1 MTPAISP
8 LTHTEAEKVGE
19 RLAQRWHGLVG
30 SGPPPPVIQCADLVQ
45 AVLRWAAEA
54 VAERAD

>member
-19 RLAQRWHGLVG
+19 RLAQRWQGLVG
-30 SGPPPPVIQCADLVQ
+30 AGSPPPGLQCADIVQ
-45 AVLRWAAEA
+45 AVLRWAAEV
-54 VAERAD
+54 VAERTP